1 MLYSTIFYVSNIF
14 YQQKYAKYIRIEQT
28 YNYICANVLMDC
40 IIIKLYDSNANILFV
55 IYKQTLHNREMK

>member
-1 MLYSTIFYVSNIF
+1 
-14 YQQKYAKYIRIEQT
+14 
-28 YNYICANVLMDC
+28 MDC